1 MTFEVH
7 AQLGFCTGNSGDPII
22 TQDFD
27 TGTSHIDLPFGTTNY
42 DPVFGFPLDGQ
53 YTVLNGTFGNGFDWH
68 ETQDHTPGDTN
79 GKCLIVNAAAA
90 PGEFYTIT
98 INDLCPDTTYEFS
111 AWVINLVEA
120 GGFCG
125 SGAIPINVRFE
136 IDINGTIVS
145 GNTGNIVET
154 ATPIWKE
161 YGLVFNTGSETSV
174 ILRMINNG
182 AGGCGNDLA
191 IDDIEFKTCGDLTIV
206 EDASAN
212 TNINICSNQTPYATI
227 LTAVPDNSVFSTHFY
242 QWQESS
248 DGIIWNDIVG
258 ETSQNISI
266 SGVISTMFYRS
277 KVSESMTTVNEPLC
291 NTLSDIYQVTVNS
304 LPSAPTTECWETA
317 NINTTTCLWEVTG
330 TQPVQPTIDCW
341 ETAIFNDTTCLWE
354 VTGEQPVK
362 PTTECWETATFND
375 ATCLWEVTGVQPV
388 QPNTD
393 CWEIAIFNDTTC
405 LWEVTGVQP
414 VQPNTDCW
422 EIAIFNDTT
431 CLWEVTG
438 LQPVQPNT
446 DCWETAIFN
455 DTTCLWEVTG
465 VQPVQ
470 PTTECWETA
479 TLNDTTCLWEVTGVQ
494 PVQPNSECWEII
506 TFNNTTCLWEVT
518 GVQPVQPNTD
528 CWETAIFNDTTC
540 LWEVTGAQ
548 PVKPTT
554 ECWETATFNDTTCLW
569 GLTGVKPIQP
579 TTACWETATFNDTTC
594 LWGLTGEQ
602 PAEPPLVDCW
612 DNYVFNTTTCVW
624 DNTGSQPIQ
633 PIIDSVVSNGND
645 IIISTTNTGDFIY
658 SLDGNIFQDNNTFYN
673 VEGALYTVYVKE
685 INCNNIASIQHLH
698 FIIPKFFTPNND
710 GFNDMFTL
718 TGIEFFSSSEVSIF
732 NRYGKLLKYSRNN
745 PFSWNGTFNNQ
756 KLPTNDYWYII
767 IIDGQK
773 FTGYFTLKR

>member
-120 GGFCG
+120 GAFCG

-354 VTGEQPVK
+354 VTG
-362 PTTECWETATFND
+362 
-375 ATCLWEVTGVQPV
+375 
-388 QPNTD
+388 
-393 CWEIAIFNDTTC
+393 
-405 LWEVTGVQP
+405 
-414 VQPNTDCW
+414 
-422 EIAIFNDTT
+422 
-431 CLWEVTG
+431 
-438 LQPVQPNT
+438 
-446 DCWETAIFN
+446 
-455 DTTCLWEVTG
+455 
-465 VQPVQ
+465 
-470 PTTECWETA
+470 
-479 TLNDTTCLWEVTGVQ
+479 
-494 PVQPNSECWEII
+494 
-506 TFNNTTCLWEVT
+506 
-518 GVQPVQPNTD
+518 
-528 CWETAIFNDTTC
+528 
-540 LWEVTGAQ
+540 AQ

-554 ECWETATFNDTTCLW
+554 DCWETATFNDTTCLW